1 MLERLVVYEEV
12 LAEEGDGVAGSGEAG
27 FVAGVEEGEPV
38 EAQVEAR
45 VDQLLVG
52 GQLSRWSLHSEICY
66 INVFATLLQRP
77 TDYIQY
83 LLATFY
89 LSEVAADPMTLGHYK
104 I

>member
-1 MLERLVVYEEV
+1 MVYEEV

-45 VDQLLVG
+45 VEQLLVG

-77 TDYIQY
+77 TLKIYSIYWQHFICQKS
-83 LLATFY
+83 LLTQ
-89 LSEVAADPMTLGHYK
+89 
-104 I
+104 